1 MQIERNHGRAGDRT
15 PYGRLKAVPHGYWLT
30 VLSKAPLG
38 VTVMHERMGF
48 RSLGGCRTLADV
60 FLLSRVAVSIRNRD
74 VSCVH

>member
-60 FLLSRVAVSIRNRD
+60 FLLGRVAVSTR
-74 VSCVH
+74 